1 VVAPVAPLASRR
13 SGRNISE
20 LAYVQALGQSAGRFR
35 IPDQL
40 FLVHRVVLSA
50 AEVGGGSMS
59 VGNGRSTGHLTGQD
73 VAPDLRWERAFW
85 SAGLRRV
92 AGVDEVGRGAMAGPL
107 VAAAVILPASEGWAL
122 RRLRAALADVRD
134 SKLLSPE
141 RRIELRDRIEQ
152 TAVAIGVGVV
162 PVPEIDAVGLGPAN
176 RMAMERAVFGLDIDV
191 DALVIDACVLDLGCP
206 QSGPINGDALSTSVA
221 AASIV
226 AKVTRDRV
234 MVALGQED
242 PRYGFELHKGY
253 CSAFHKARLAE
264 HGPCLHHRRC
274 FSPVAGWNPG
284 S

>member
-1 VVAPVAPLASRR
+1 
-13 SGRNISE
+13 
-20 LAYVQALGQSAGRFR
+20 
-35 IPDQL
+35 
-40 FLVHRVVLSA
+40 
-50 AEVGGGSMS
+50 MS
-59 VGNGRSTGHLTGQD
+59 IGNGRASGRLIGPDAT
-73 VAPDLRWERAFW
+73 PDLRWERAFW

-107 VAAAVILPASEGWAL
+107 VAAAVVFPAAEGWAL
-122 RRLRAALADVRD
+122 RRLRAAMADVRD
-134 SKLLSPE
+134 SKLLSPQ
-141 RRIELRDRIEQ
+141 RRIELLDRIEQ
-152 TAVAIGVGVV
+152 TAVAIGIGVV
-162 PVPEIDAVGLGPAN
+162 PVAEIDTVGLGPAN
-176 RMAMERAVFGLDIDV
+176 RMAMERAVFSLDIDV

-206 QSGPINGDALSTSVA
+206 QSGPIDGDALSTSVA

-253 CSAFHKARLAE
+253 CSPFHKARLAE
-264 HGPCLHHRRC
+264 HGPCLHHRRS

>member
-1 VVAPVAPLASRR
+1 MQAP
-13 SGRNISE
+13 
-20 LAYVQALGQSAGRFR
+20 GQSAGRFR
-35 IPDQL
+35 VPRQVQSVL
-40 FLVHRVVLSA
+40 LHRVVLSA
-50 AEVGGGSMS
+50 AEVGDGSMS
-59 VGNGRSTGHLTGQD
+59 GGNGQSRGRLPGPD
-73 VAPDLRWERAFW
+73 AAPDLRWERAFW
-85 SAGLRRV
+85 GAGMRRV

-107 VAAAVILPASEGWAL
+107 VAAAVVFPASEGWAL
-122 RRLRAALADVRD
+122 RRLRAALSDVRD

-141 RRIELRDRIEQ
+141 RRVELLDRIEQ

-176 RMAMERAVFGLDIDV
+176 RMAMERAVFDLDIDV

-206 QSGPINGDALSTSVA
+206 QSGPIDGDALSTSVA

-226 AKVTRDRV
+226 AKVTRDHV
-234 MVALGQED
+234 MVALAQED

-253 CSAFHKARLAE
+253 CSPFHKARLAE

>member
-1 VVAPVAPLASRR
+1 
-13 SGRNISE
+13 
-20 LAYVQALGQSAGRFR
+20 
-35 IPDQL
+35 
-40 FLVHRVVLSA
+40 
-50 AEVGGGSMS
+50 MS
-59 VGNGRSTGHLTGQD
+59 VGNGQSRGRLPAPD
-73 VAPDLRWERAFW
+73 PAPDLRWERAFW

-107 VAAAVILPASEGWAL
+107 VAAAVVFPASEGWAL
-122 RRLRAALADVRD
+122 RRLRAALTDVRD

-141 RRIELRDRIEQ
+141 RRVELLDRIEQ
-152 TAVAIGVGVV
+152 TAVAIGVGFV

-176 RMAMERAVFGLDIDV
+176 RMAMERAVFALDIDV

-206 QSGPINGDALSTSVA
+206 QSGPIDGDALSTSVA

-234 MVALGQED
+234 MVALGRED

-274 FSPVAGWNPG
+274 FSPVAGWDSG

>member
-1 VVAPVAPLASRR
+1 
-13 SGRNISE
+13 
-20 LAYVQALGQSAGRFR
+20 
-35 IPDQL
+35 
-40 FLVHRVVLSA
+40 
-50 AEVGGGSMS
+50 MS
-59 VGNGRSTGHLTGQD
+59 VKNGRSHGRLTGPD
-73 VAPDLRWERAFW
+73 AAPDLRWERAFW

-107 VAAAVILPASEGWAL
+107 VAAAVVFPASEGRAL

-141 RRIELRDRIEQ
+141 RRIELLDRIEQ
-152 TAVAIGVGVV
+152 TAVTIGVGVV
-162 PVPEIDAVGLGPAN
+162 PVT
-176 RMAMERAVFGLDIDV
+176 
-191 DALVIDACVLDLGCP
+191 VIDACVLDLGCP
-206 QSGPINGDALSTSVA
+206 QSGPIDGDALSTSVA

-242 PRYGFELHKGY
+242 PRYGFEVHKGY

-274 FSPVAGWNPG
+274 FSPVAGWDPG
-284 S
+284 A